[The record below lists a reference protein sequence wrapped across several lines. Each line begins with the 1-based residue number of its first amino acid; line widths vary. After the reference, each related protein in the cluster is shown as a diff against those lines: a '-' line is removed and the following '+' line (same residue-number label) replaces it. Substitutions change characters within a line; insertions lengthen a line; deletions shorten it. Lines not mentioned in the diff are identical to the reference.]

1 MKRYLIP
8 AAAGEA
14 EYIEKKSRFIGH
26 VWYVQS
32 EEEALSHIG
41 EMREKYWDASHN
53 VYAYSVKDSG
63 VMRYSDDGEPGG
75 TSGQPTMNVFLKNEL
90 SDFCCVITRYFGGT
104 LLGAGGLVRAY
115 SKTAAMALENAGI
128 AEMKVL
134 SRLKVICSYP
144 QFERIKAEMG
154 SFDGIISDTEY
165 GAEVTLKLTV
175 PAEKMQMFSERVTEL
190 SAGTAVITDEGEA
203 LIPVKIEK

>member
-8 AAAGEA
+8 ASSGQA

-26 VWYVQS
+26 VWRVQS
-32 EEEALSHIG
+32 EEEALSHIAD
-41 EMREKYWDASHN
+41 MREKYWDASHN
-53 VYAYSVKDSG
+53 VYAYCIKDSG

-90 SDFCCVITRYFGGT
+90 TDFCCVITRYFGGT

-134 SRLKVICSYP
+134 SRLGVVCSYP
-144 QFERIKAEMG
+144 QFERIKAELG
-154 SFDGIISDTEY
+154 NFDGMISGTEY
-165 GAEVTLKLTV
+165 GAEVTLRLTV
-175 PAEKMQMFSERVTEL
+175 PEEKAQTFSDRVTEL
-190 SAGTAVITDEGEA
+190 SAGTASITDEGEA